1 MGGDGGT
8 SSAPVDQSRQ
18 IRASGQQLLR
28 SLASLSSSVNSMNA
42 TEQPLGQLPSVVGQ
56 VMDSR
61 PLGGQGSDDQIDMAS
76 VMSQVLQT
84 PALNGLLAGVSEQTG
99 AGSPDVLRNM
109 LQQFTESPQMRN
121 TINQIAQQ
129 VDTQDL
135 GNMFAGLGTGQGG
148 GLDLSRMF
156 QQMMPVVSRAL
167 SGGSIPSQ
175 LFPAVDAATQPDYN
189 ERRLSRDDKPNEQNV
204 QVCMHTS
211 S

>member
-1 MGGDGGT
+1 
-8 SSAPVDQSRQ
+8 
-18 IRASGQQLLR
+18 
-28 SLASLSSSVNSMNA
+28 MNA
-42 TEQPLGQLPSVVGQ
+42 NEQLLGQLPSVVGQ
-56 VMDSR
+56 VTDSR

-129 VDTQDL
+129 VDSQDL
-135 GNMFAGLGTGQGG
+135 GNMFTGLGRGQGG

-156 QQMMPVVSRAL
+156 QQMMPIVSRAIG
-167 SGGSIPSQ
+167 GGSTTSQ
-175 LFPAVDAATQPDYN
+175 LFPSAEAVTQPEFN
-189 ERRLSRDDKPNEQNV
+189 GRRLSRDDKPNEHNV
-204 QVCMHTS
+204 QVCIHACS
-211 S
+211 